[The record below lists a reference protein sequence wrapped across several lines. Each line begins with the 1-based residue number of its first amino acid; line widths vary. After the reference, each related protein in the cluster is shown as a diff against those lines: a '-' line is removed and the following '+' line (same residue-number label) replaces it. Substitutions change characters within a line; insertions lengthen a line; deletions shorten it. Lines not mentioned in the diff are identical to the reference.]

1 MKITI
6 ARILDQLSHRR
17 KAMTAAA
24 AALVVTAAVVADKQ
38 VTGEE
43 LVALL
48 TAWAAVFGVHQIP
61 NAPKP

>member
-1 MKITI
+1 MKITV

-24 AALVVTAAVVADKQ
+24 GALIVTAAVVADKQ

>member
-6 ARILDQLSHRR
+6 ARIIDQLSHRR
-17 KAMTAAA
+17 KAMAAA
-24 AALVVTAAVVADKQ
+24 AGALVVTAAVVADGA
-38 VTGEE
+38 VSTEE